1 MLPFNRYGWL
11 KPGLP
16 SPGCHLRPNGGE
28 LTGYFYQLERLSLRH
43 LTFPV
48 CLAWTLGR
56 LKLLY
61 IHQGAINRSFADVSQ
76 ASLLTVLVEEGFPK
90 FFENGLK
97 QGLLRR
103 PCAFIEC
110 GSPIPNGPP
119 T

>member
-61 IHQGAINRSFADVSQ
+61 IHQGAINRSFEDASQ
-76 ASLLTVLVEEGFPK
+76 AVLLTSRAEEGFPK
-90 FFENGLK
+90 FSQTG
-97 QGLLRR
+97 
-103 PCAFIEC
+103 
-110 GSPIPNGPP
+110 
-119 T
+119 